1 MKIGIIGHGYVG
13 SAIDAAYNWR
23 QHELIIRDPKLDNA
37 SASLDQFTKCDVV
50 FVCVPSPS
58 LESGHCDTSILEQT
72 VKELLD
78 VLGNKSIPIICKT
91 TAPPSVYERLQQQYP
106 NIVHCPEFLT
116 AKDHIKDYL
125 NSPYFVVGGNRTWCL
140 SAIEIIREGVM
151 LDSEKLLITNIKTAA
166 LYKYM
171 MNSYMATK
179 VTFMNEFYH
188 LAQAENIDFVE
199 LTKLS
204 VWDDRIGYTHM
215 SVPGPDGQF
224 GWGGG
229 CFPKDVAA
237 IIEEGHDVGITL
249 ELLGRVEEINKKHRK
264 E

>member
-1 MKIGIIGHGYVG
+1 MRIGIIGFGYVG
-13 SAIDAAYNWR
+13 SAVAWAH
-23 QHELIIRDPKLDNA
+23 QKAKVIIRDPKLSD
-37 SASLDQFTKCDVV
+37 SAELDQFTTCDAIY
-50 FVCVPSPS
+50 VCVPSPS
-58 LESGHCDTSILEQT
+58 TSDGHCDTTILEET
-72 VKELLD
+72 LKELFFALAD
-78 VLGNKSIPIICKT
+78 NPIPVICKT
-91 TAPPSVYERLQQQYP
+91 TAPPRVYAELQVQYP
-106 NIVHCPEFLT
+106 SIVHVPEFLT
-116 AKDHIKDYL
+116 ARDSSQDYL
-125 NSPYFVVGGNRTWCL
+125 NTSYVVLGGEYNWACKART
-140 SAIEIIREGVM
+140 AIQSVNN
-151 LDSEKLLITNIKTAA
+151 LTNDKFSIVPIQTAA

-171 MNSYMATK
+171 MNAYMATK

-188 LAQAENIDFVE
+188 LAQAENVDFVD